1 MSKTLHGTT
10 TVTVGDD
17 EFTLVP
23 TLAAVRSIEA
33 RFGGLRGAAQAVIN
47 QSIDGTAH
55 IIASGAGLSGK
66 AAEALP
72 EQVFQAGIV
81 KVTDQVISYVN
92 ALYNP
97 RGEDAP
103 GNAQAGT
110 E

>member
-33 RFGGLRGAAQAVIN
+33 RFGGLRGAYQAIVN
-47 QSIDGTAH
+47 QSIDGSAC
-55 IIASGAGLSGK
+55 IIASGAGLSSK

-72 EQVFQAGIV
+72 EKIFQVGIL
-81 KVTDQVISYVN
+81 KITEQLFPYIG

-97 RGEDAP
+97 RGGDDQ